1 MESGFAAAGPLLC
14 VKALIDQQA
23 EGRMN
28 KTALNHLSRQRGM
41 APAVVMMIVMV
52 LGLLFTFGLKVGP
65 LYVDHNLITG
75 LCQGLIDSGEANT
88 LTATEVR
95 DRVSSTLR
103 INNITDFDLN
113 SIFMREE
120 NGEAIITVAYE
131 KRVPLFANLDI
142 VATFDES
149 LR

>member
-1 MESGFAAAGPLLC
+1 
-14 VKALIDQQA
+14 
-23 EGRMN
+23 MN

-41 APAVVMMIVMV
+41 APAVVMMIALV

-75 LCQGLIDSGEANT
+75 LCQGLIDNGEANT
-88 LTATEVR
+88 LTVTEVR

-103 INNITDFDLN
+103 INNIPDFDLN

-131 KRVPLFANLDI
+131 KRVPLVANLDI
-142 VATFDES
+142 VATFAES

>member
-1 MESGFAAAGPLLC
+1 
-14 VKALIDQQA
+14 
-23 EGRMN
+23 MN

-41 APAVVMMIVMV
+41 APAVVMMIALV

-75 LCQGLIDSGEANT
+75 LCQALIDNGEANT
-88 LTATEVR
+88 LTVTEVR

-131 KRVPLFANLDI
+131 KRVPLVANLDI

>member
-1 MESGFAAAGPLLC
+1 
-14 VKALIDQQA
+14 
-23 EGRMN
+23 MN

-41 APAVVMMIVMV
+41 ASAVLLMIA
-52 LGLLFTFGLKVGP
+52 LLFGLLFTFGLKVGP
-65 LYVDHNLITG
+65 LYVDHILITG